1 MSQGS
6 VLGID
11 ITKQWFHLVGMDN
24 TGPII
29 GAEQDS
35 CKILAHWLLRTP
47 GGPQTPQVGPVIG
60 PIPTFKP

>member
-1 MSQGS
+1 MSQVS

-11 ITKQWFHLVGMDN
+11 ITKQWFHLVGMDD

-35 CKILAHWLLRTP
+35 CKILAHRLLRTP
-47 GGPQTPQVGPVIG
+47 GGPQNPQVGLVTG
-60 PIPTFKP
+60 